1 MRHCKTGLVLAGLYV
16 AIIIACFVVAS
27 NAGGDTKGRFVFL
40 QLPLALQMGGLDAL
54 GLRHWLY
61 GLGWT
66 EAYLWI
72 GLPTLVLFYAAG
84 CGLGYLG
91 RLVVRIA
98 AHRV

>member
-40 QLPLALQMGGLDAL
+40 QLPLAFQMVGLDAL

-61 GLGWT
+61 GLGWV

-72 GLPTLVLFYAAG
+72 GLPTLVLFYAVG

>member
-1 MRHCKTGLVLAGLYV
+1 MRLCKTGLVLAGLYV
-16 AIIIACFVVAS
+16 AIIIACFVVAYS
-27 NAGGDTKGRFVFL
+27 AGGDPKGRFVFL
-40 QLPLALQMGGLDAL
+40 QLPLAFQMAGLDAL
-54 GLRHWLY
+54 GLRYWLY
-61 GLGWT
+61 GLGWV

-91 RLVVRIA
+91 HLVLRT